1 MPGENVEI
9 VQRVL
14 DGFSRSDRASVA
26 QLLDA
31 DVEWRT
37 VLGPLLGVEAVS
49 GRDPVLRFGFEEI
62 PDAIQDARVEVEELS
77 DLGEGRVLL
86 VGRYLGRGKSSGIDV
101 DVRIASIHRLRAGM
115 IVSVRDYAS
124 REEERSKPP
133 GCGSSS
139 RFCFAQKAAARTNY
153 SL

>member
-1 MPGENVEI
+1 MSGENVE
-9 VQRVL
+9 VVRRVL
-14 DGFSRSDRASVA
+14 DGFSRSDRASVEP
-26 QLLDA
+26 LLDA

-124 REEERSKPP
+124 REEALE
-133 GCGSSS
+133 
-139 RFCFAQKAAARTNY
+139 AAGLRE
-153 SL
+153 